1 LLVTTQ
7 IPLSIVQG
15 YIRKLVVE
23 VPITKIFS
31 QPVQITIEDLHI
43 IVKSSEKYDRNFVK
57 RVILGQ
63 KLVAVEELLNKMK
76 QDLPR
81 QTEGYFDRLI

>member
-1 LLVTTQ
+1 MHW
-7 IPLSIVQG
+7 
-15 YIRKLVVE
+15 
-23 VPITKIFS
+23 F
-31 QPVQITIEDLHI
+31 
-43 IVKSSEKYDRNFVK
+43 VKSSEKYDRNFVK